1 MRRGQPTL
9 AIRASAWKL
18 LRNVGLPKPDE
29 DMWERLRLKS
39 TDFLTGGMSSR
50 QIRGL
55 IRKLKKSYH
64 AHSLEWHPDRWV
76 ALPLPMQGR
85 AARVFSLVSEAYA
98 AISKG
103 LVEQQRAA
111 ERLETTGDSSGSDDS
126 ALPDTILIGYG
137 RVGCDD
143 GSTRC
148 KVH

>member
-1 MRRGQPTL
+1 MGPGNARGASGTPLEASSVDWL
-9 AIRASAWKL
+9 AASGQVL
-18 LRNVGLPKPDE
+18 LVPEPSKHQE
-29 DMWERLRLKS
+29 
-39 TDFLTGGMSSR
+39 
-50 QIRGL
+50 
-55 IRKLKKSYH
+55 
-64 AHSLEWHPDRWV
+64 ARWV